1 MAKNTSL
8 FGKVSGK
15 LGAVVFSTSG
25 GQTISREYNPHV
37 SNPNTQAQVDQ
48 RARMK
53 LMSQLSAVLSPV
65 IAMTKDGLV
74 SKRNKFVKRNFANSI
89 AQNGNAQITYENVQ
103 LTEGNAPLTGL
114 IGSVDSDANALVI
127 GLGDIPAPN
136 ISRVVYC
143 VFTKDA
149 TGTLQLL
156 WSTISSD
163 KEQGLKKF
171 YWFEVTIPDSVLTAI
186 DRETRG
192 WDLVVYAYGMADN
205 SERATAQFGNM
216 RVRNASDL
224 ATLVATR
231 AVDFTDYTFTQT
243 RGATWLASADTM
255 ETAEAGK
262 VRLFLTALSTNGS
275 VSGSGSFDI
284 GASVTATATPNQGY
298 EFVEWRLNGTSQVVS
313 TANPYTFNIQEDTD
327 LIAIFGERGGL

>member
-15 LGAVVFSTSG
+15 IGAVVFSTSG

-37 SNPNTQAQVDQ
+37 SNPNTQAQIDQ

-53 LMSQLSAVLSPV
+53 LMSQLSAALNPV

-89 AQNGNAQITYENVQ
+89 AQNGTAQITYENVQ
-103 LTEGNAPLTGL
+103 LTEGNAPLPG
-114 IGSVDSDANALVI
+114 IRGSVNEATNELII
-127 GLGDIPAPN
+127 GIDQVVAPN
-136 ISRVVYC
+136 IARVAYC

-149 TGTLQLL
+149 AGSLQLL
-156 WSTISSD
+156 WSTISED
-163 KEQGLKKF
+163 PEPGTKKF
-171 YWFEVTIPDSVLTAI
+171 YRFEVAIPEEIMTAI
-186 DRETRG
+186 DRETMG
-192 WDLVVYAYGMADN
+192 FDLVVYAYGMADN

-243 RGATWLASADTM
+243 RGATWLASEDTM

-262 VRLFLTALSTNGS
+262 VRLFLTALATNGT
-275 VSGSGSFDI
+275 VSGAGSYDI
-284 GASVTATATPNQGY
+284 GAQATATATPAQGY

-313 TANPYTFNIQEDTD
+313 TANPYTFTINEDTD
-327 LIAIFGERGGL
+327 LIAIFGPRGGL